1 MFGRG
6 LKEVQQNI
14 SQGKLLSKCKDHIFP
29 SIKNDR
35 RANLPFNKKVQKTK
49 SSHQGK
55 SNSKTRSGG
64 RASRVKI
71 LHLPS
76 PLQKICPII
85 VKIFS
90 KVALKLSFLHETSKF
105 KSKIRVFWYSTQIHH
120 YCYVHTTSHKVIHS
134 HQISLYLALASS
146 NEISFI

>member
-64 RASRVKI
+64 RASRVK
-71 LHLPS
+71 
-76 PLQKICPII
+76 K
-85 VKIFS
+85 
-90 KVALKLSFLHETSKF
+90 
-105 KSKIRVFWYSTQIHH
+105 
-120 YCYVHTTSHKVIHS
+120 TSHLFVTIPNYKSNDPKKQPLTILIAKFRKKCNFRNNHMVLPHHSNSSFWNYIFHLYSFNCITHNCTVI
-134 HQISLYLALASS
+134 AL
-146 NEISFI
+146 